1 MGIQIL
7 PLNHTETIGDNCE
20 ICVSAARVHS
30 FQSIREEEVLNLIKT
45 IQANDG
51 LPVNLSDKVFSMT
64 YAITAGQPLVK
75 NAKTKKHSYQLFQ
88 NIQRRVQ
95 DSLLLIFFPS
105 LIVLDLVSVQ
115 THKAEKIHREGN
127 RILGNIVNDHKE
139 SRARARDRSE
149 EVEED
154 LVDVLLRLQGKG
166 EFPLTD
172 SNIKAVILVSQFYS
186 LH

>member
-1 MGIQIL
+1 M
-7 PLNHTETIGDNCE
+7 ETTAKSLRNRASECSS
-20 ICVSAARVHS
+20 CS
-30 FQSIREEEVLNLIKT
+30 FIPINKRREVLNLIKT

-64 YAITAGQPLVK
+64 YAITARAAFG
-75 NAKTKKHSYQLFQ
+75 KKCKDQEAFISVISEYSKPSSGFF
-88 NIQRRVQ
+88 IA
-95 DSLLLIFFPS
+95 DFFPS
-105 LIVLDLVSVQ
+105 LKVLDLVSGQ
-115 THKAEKIHREGN
+115 THKAEKIHQEGD

-154 LVDVLLRLQGKG
+154 LVDVLLRLQEKG

-186 LH
+186 VH